1 MAFRSRSFLTAG
13 EKFILFYL
21 AAVTQPTTL
30 REIAEATGL
39 SESHARVL
47 CKDLVSREF
56 VLRKLRGG
64 RKRPLFAINCAD
76 SADKG
81 PLRLVSVSGDY
92 PILTRAIDVLNP
104 RSLEKS
110 WLMFFADV
118 IEMRHSKPL

>member
-1 MAFRSRSFLTAG
+1 MAYRHRSFLTAG
-13 EKFILFYL
+13 AKFILVYL

-92 PILTRAIDVLNP
+92 PTLTRAFGALRP
-104 RSLEKS
+104 TGSKKS
-110 WLMFFADV
+110 WQMFLAGV
-118 IEMRHSKPL
+118 IEKR